1 MSEREPSSSSCS
13 STSWEG
19 WREML
24 VDAEGWAFGG
34 WFAKVSCVRGTFL
47 SGWPFLGLTSLCRKA
62 QFLWMNSSLSVKFAA
77 AWSDFLQ
84 ISLA

>member
-1 MSEREPSSSSCS
+1 MSEREPSSFSCS

-34 WFAKVSCVRGTFL
+34 WFAKVSCVRSMFL
-47 SGWPFLGLTSLCRKA
+47 SGWPFLGLTSLCRQA
-62 QFLWMNSSLSVKFAA
+62 QFLWINSSLSVKFAA
-77 AWSDFLQ
+77 AWQDFLQ